1 MKKEREWMKKVN
13 GRPSVR
19 AIQYPLLTGLRCT
32 CAAKLIL
39 LRRTKRTEIGGGN
52 PGQRMRVYRYKRAIR
67 KRRTV
72 FPSISGRLACGFS
85 TSTSVC
91 YTSGPLSRPFS
102 ASIIIIIIRSL
113 ARCFQRD
120 FLNGTRNF
128 VQFRRKRKRIISI
141 ERSLLGWCES
151 KRLIKSDVND
161 V

>member
-72 FPSISGRLACGFS
+72 FPSISGLRFFHFHFS
-85 TSTSVC
+85 LLHQRSIVKALFC
-91 YTSGPLSRPFS
+91 LHYYYYYTFLGPLL
-102 ASIIIIIIRSL
+102 L
-113 ARCFQRD
+113 ARLFK
-120 FLNGTRNF
+120 RNT
-128 VQFRRKRKRIISI
+128 
-141 ERSLLGWCES
+141 ELRSVS
-151 KRLIKSDVND
+151 KEEEENYFDREKSPRMV
-161 V
+161 